1 MSRRKGR
8 ILAFQAL
15 YSWDVG
21 GVPKE
26 TLTSFAWAVNADNP
40 VLDEETKAF
49 ATLLISGTL
58 EHIEEIDASIKAH
71 LSEKWDF
78 SRLDHVALAILR
90 MSVYSV
96 LYQKDMPATIIMDEA
111 ISIAKEYGSDDAYKF
126 INAML
131 DSIKKDLEVSKEG

>member
-26 TLTSFAWAVNADNP
+26 TLTTFAWAINVDNP
-40 VLDEETKAF
+40 VLEEDTRTF
-49 ATLLISGTL
+49 ATLLINGTL
-58 EHIEEIDASIKAH
+58 EHIEEIDNQIKKH
-71 LSEKWDF
+71 LSAKWDF

-90 MSVYSV
+90 MSIYSL
-96 LYQKDMPATIIMDEA
+96 LYQKDMPVTVVMDEA
-111 ISIAKEYGSDDAYKF
+111 ISIAKEFGSDDSYKF
-126 INAML
+126 INGIL
-131 DSIKKDLEVSKEG
+131 DSIKKDSVSQEG